1 MKRLGNNFC
10 QREALSTAVDIK
22 NRHFGSLAG
31 PMLRSSPK
39 REMCCPVQTSVS
51 VRNLCQIRS
60 VVSEEDRQTDR
71 ETNGIFNIP
80 NYHVGDKNST
90 LRHDLDVVHQRRCD
104 TNQPGPNSSP
114 PTLRRHHRLRGTEKK
129 KVRRE
134 SILCGGTIHMELSAR
149 VSEKE

>member
-1 MKRLGNNFC
+1 
-10 QREALSTAVDIK
+10 
-22 NRHFGSLAG
+22 
-31 PMLRSSPK
+31 MLRSSPK

-60 VVSEEDRQTDR
+60 VVSEEDR

-129 KVRRE
+129 KFSERAFCVAGPSTWNSLPESLRRNDCTQTFKRRLKTHFLT
-134 SILCGGTIHMELSAR
+134 STSGLLCFNFSLFY
-149 VSEKE
+149 